1 MNSKIEVNT
10 SADCAVNRRQFS
22 HVGYHATRSLEAF
35 QRFNWSSTGAQG
47 PGIYLSD
54 RLASASQYGGGR
66 MVSVPMANML
76 A

>member
-10 SADCAVNRRQFS
+10 SVDCVANQRQFS
-22 HVGYHATRSLEAF
+22 HVCYHATRSLEAF
-35 QRFNWSSTGAQG
+35 QRFNWSSRSAQV